1 MDKSQAVRDMS
12 TPPPSLTDDPIPP
25 AAIPTAKV
33 AKLDKDAREARQTV
47 TAALYL
53 MAVTAVLLVLGEGVA
68 RLTWGINAISFDLR
82 PLALGAALV
91 AVLSL
96 YARDPKA
103 RTVRMALIVCCGLS
117 VLGSGLG
124 VLGAVQNAMDQRALA
139 SDRQR
144 QLDTL
149 VAIDQDLTATLAQ
162 TCIGPASSSARCQY
176 EIALLRRNRELL
188 RAIAS
193 GDSAGPEAA
202 APPRTPFSGNR

>member
-1 MDKSQAVRDMS
+1 MDKSQAVRDMT

-25 AAIPTAKV
+25 PAVAAQKPST
-33 AKLDKDAREARQTV
+33 LEKDARDARQTV

-53 MAVTAVLLVLGEGVA
+53 MAITALLLVLGEGVA
-68 RLTWGINAISFDLR
+68 RLTWGVNAISFDLR

-103 RTVRMALIVCCGLS
+103 RTARMALIACCGLS
-117 VLGSGLG
+117 VLASGLG
-124 VLGAVQNAMDQRALA
+124 VLGAVQNVMDQRALA

-162 TCIGPASSSARCQY
+162 TCAGPAASNARCQY

-188 RAIAS
+188 RAIAA
-193 GDSAGPEAA
+193 GDAASPDAAGP
-202 APPRTPFSGNR
+202 PQTPFSTAR

>member
-1 MDKSQAVRDMS
+1 MDKSQAVRDMT

-25 AAIPTAKV
+25 PVIEPPKS
-33 AKLDKDAREARQTV
+33 LRLEREARAAGQTV
-47 TAALYL
+47 TSALYL
-53 MAVTAVLLVLGEGVA
+53 MAITALLLVLGEGLA

-103 RTVRMALIVCCGLS
+103 RTVRMALIACCGLS

-124 VLGAVQNAMDQRALA
+124 VLGAVQNTLDQRALA
-139 SDRQR
+139 FDRQR

-149 VAIDQDLTATLAQ
+149 VGIDQELGASLAQ
-162 TCIGPASSSARCQY
+162 TCLGPVSSSARCQY
-176 EIALLRRNRELL
+176 DLTLLRRNRELM
-188 RAIAS
+188 RAVAF
-193 GDSAGPEAA
+193 GDQAGPNAPAA
-202 APPRTPFSGNR
+202 GQTPVSPER